1 MHFGPRGLTSIVKIQ
16 FSEICPSPGPY
27 QCQIPIDINMRDD
40 NAQVVGSREEERGLC
55 KFSAW
60 EQKVLRLPILAPTL
74 YQEDED
80 EESGE
85 RGVKKVEKLKKHD
98 IEKD

>member
-1 MHFGPRGLTSIVKIQ
+1 MKIQ

-80 EESGE
+80 EVENTKPVEESGE
-85 RGVKKVEKLKKHD
+85 GGPKSPKA
-98 IEKD
+98 

>member
-1 MHFGPRGLTSIVKIQ
+1 
-16 FSEICPSPGPY
+16 
-27 QCQIPIDINMRDD
+27 MR
-40 NAQVVGSREEERGLC
+40 EERGLC

-60 EQKVLRLPILAPTL
+60 EQKVLRLPILAPML

>member
-1 MHFGPRGLTSIVKIQ
+1 MHFGPQRPTSKVKIQ

-60 EQKVLRLPILAPTL
+60 EQKVLRLPILAPML